1 MYKTFDPKY
10 TNSHDEDSSRCKNN
24 ERVCK
29 SLIEKLLRLTET
41 ESAKSLFLTKM
52 ISALQDLVEQAEA
65 IANIDTNLNLDHMSP
80 SYKNMTNEKLDYQ
93 WRSGEL
99 YKTRKEAQKK
109 KKI

>member
-1 MYKTFDPKY
+1 M
-10 TNSHDEDSSRCKNN
+10 
-24 ERVCK
+24 
-29 SLIEKLLRLTET
+29 IEKLLRLTEI

-52 ISALQDLVEQAEA
+52 ISALQDLVEEAEA
-65 IANIDTNLNLDHMSP
+65 ISNIDTNLNLDHMSP

-93 WRSGEL
+93 WRPEEL

>member
-24 ERVCK
+24 ERVYK
-29 SLIEKLLRLTET
+29 SLIEKLLRLTEN
-41 ESAKSLFLTKM
+41 ESVKSLFLPKI
-52 ISALQDLVEQAEA
+52 ISASQDLVKQAEA

-80 SYKNMTNEKLDYQ
+80 SHKNMTNEKLDYQ
-93 WRSGEL
+93 WRPGEL